1 MTTIDYIPN
10 FDLEYIAFKRYYYFF
25 IVQNTDSVKTNKDQI
40 LSWLEEK
47 YANGIDYQK
56 EFGSKVSFT
65 YILFDQKA
73 SAFICHDINEF
84 KKAFDC
90 STKTE
95 LSAGMETLSTFL
107 KKHMDEHPA
116 EIYDEY
122 NRKMHDVFFIGDG
135 NDYMEDK
142 TEILKSIKEFS
153 FCSNDHCIAFY
164 TPDMQ
169 YMGNGDKDDE
179 TTRLFFQIKQPVI
192 DWKGLMESNLKFI
205 SWEED
210 RKILEKARK
219 ELPHKT
225 HEQLLEEMKELL
237 SQQEQKGLIRF
248 EVKDDHVFVH
258 GYADLENRQG
268 YPVGDGIVFF
278 SGKGNHELYIA
289 NTLTSKIRQIS
300 TAGGLLL
307 VDNDEIDYETIE
319 KRCKHGKNNA
329 RCKYIKYAGINRWDG
344 FKNGICAIS
353 WMLFPEGIY
362 FADSDGFGGEDS
374 NEEKV
379 YGIMDT
385 SLRFIEPFRPINDIR
400 MYLAKLRNN

>member
-1 MTTIDYIPN
+1 
-10 FDLEYIAFKRYYYFF
+10 
-25 IVQNTDSVKTNKDQI
+25 
-40 LSWLEEK
+40 
-47 YANGIDYQK
+47 
-56 EFGSKVSFT
+56 
-65 YILFDQKA
+65 
-73 SAFICHDINEF
+73 
-84 KKAFDC
+84 
-90 STKTE
+90 
-95 LSAGMETLSTFL
+95 
-107 KKHMDEHPA
+107 
-116 EIYDEY
+116 
-122 NRKMHDVFFIGDG
+122 MHDVFFIGDG

-142 TEILKSIKEFS
+142 TDILKTIKEFRFS
-153 FCSNDHCIAFY
+153 SNDHCIAFF

-169 YMGNGDKDDE
+169 YMGNGDKNDE
-179 TTRLFFQIKQPVI
+179 RTLLFFQIKQPVI

-210 RKILEKARK
+210 KKILEKARK

-237 SQQEQKGLIRF
+237 SHQEQKGLIRF

-289 NTLTSKIRQIS
+289 NTLTGKIRQIS

-307 VDNDEIDYETIE
+307 VDNDEIDYENIE
-319 KRCKHGKNNA
+319 KQCKHGKNNA

-374 NEEKV
+374 NEENV

-385 SLRFIEPFRPINDIR
+385 SLRFIEPFRPINDIELH
-400 MYLAKLRNN
+400 LAKLRYK